1 VRMLLGEVGK
11 LREERRSLQFELGYL
26 MCMKSKYGPG
36 GEFDPDWKPPTTG
49 PGGPP
54 ADAPPPAGPPEEL
67 PQAKPA
73 WRSVTRRNSR
83 GQKNTEQTE
92 LLNNLSENRLADSA
106 RQHEATVEAV
116 RSTTQEQVPFNVQ
129 GYLDESSKALA
140 PEVRMLLGEV
150 GKLREERRSLQFEL
164 GYLMCMKS
172 KYGPGGDFEP
182 DWKPPTG
189 GPGGPPVNP
198 PPPAHQETPKIP

>member
-1 VRMLLGEVGK
+1 MQDLYDMVAKIVEDREAEKVRAE
-11 LREERRSLQFELGYL
+11 EERIANEG
-26 MCMKSKYGPG
+26 K
-36 GEFDPDWKPPTTG
+36 PDIEKLL
-49 PGGPP
+49 
-54 ADAPPPAGPPEEL
+54 EEL
-67 PQAKPA
+67 
-73 WRSVTRRNSR
+73 
-83 GQKNTEQTE
+83 QKQNAEQRE

-189 GPGGPPVNP
+189 GPGGPPANP